1 MRTRLFKAG
10 AMAAGFLLNAAGLI
24 AQGSPPMNTNDP
36 VVVGARVLEL
46 NFGLAHTRSVDG
58 VDTEFPILDMNYGL
72 NPSMQVSYV
81 LAWLD
86 SSPLGGPRASG
97 LTNST
102 LGLKWRVR
110 DGGSDGSSWGVHP
123 QVEVNNPGSS
133 AKRKGLAGGGAL
145 ILPVQ
150 WQRGFQGWTV
160 TTDLG
165 RVVQFRQPN
174 EWFFGAS
181 IGRDFGPALA
191 LGVELFAESTNHF
204 NRSALLANFGGSVK
218 ISERY
223 SLLFS
228 AGRELHRH
236 DAAPATFV
244 GYIGWQV
251 HL

>member
-1 MRTRLFKAG
+1 
-10 AMAAGFLLNAAGLI
+10 MAASFLLTAAGVM

-72 NPSMQVSYV
+72 NPSMQVSCV
-81 LAWLD
+81 VAWLD
-86 SSPLGGPRASG
+86 SSPLSGPRDSG

-110 DGGSDGSSWGVHP
+110 DGGPNGASWGVHP
-123 QVEVNNPGSS
+123 QVEVNNPGSNS
-133 AKRKGLAGGGAL
+133 KSKGLVGGGAL

-150 WQRGFQGWTV
+150 WQRSFYGWTV
-160 TTDLG
+160 TTDAG
-165 RVVQFRQPN
+165 RVLHFKQAN

-181 IGRDFGPALA
+181 LGRDFGPALA
-191 LGVELFAESTNHF
+191 LGVELYAEAANRL

-236 DAAPATFV
+236 DAVPATFV